1 MFDYRKRDA
10 RLWSN
15 DRLREIGAAVRDCQ
29 SMINVSG
36 WRDGDKEGGHYRDY
50 FPSVPLYHVSNHPG
64 DAEKGVDAKTD
75 RGIDLDLEL
84 LPELERSYDIVFNH
98 TVLEHVPRPAFSFE
112 QLAKLATKVL
122 ITVVPFKQGMHFSPG
137 NFGDYYRFSPMAM
150 RDCFARAGMQVV
162 HESANEGID
171 TIYLLHVGVRDPAFI
186 DRAVHLVQDI
196 ERFNFRLGVTRPR
209 DIAAA
214 LYIRLF
220 GAFLKR

>member
-15 DRLREIGAAVRDCQ
+15 DRLREIGTAVRDCE

-50 FPSVPLYHVSNHPG
+50 FPSVSLYHVSNHPG

-75 RGIDLDLEL
+75 REIDLDREL
-84 LPELERSYDIVFNH
+84 APELEGRYDIVLNH

-112 QLAKLATKVL
+112 QLGKLAAKVL
-122 ITVVPFKQGMHFSPG
+122 VTVVPFKQAMHFSPG

-171 TIYLLHVGVRDPAFI
+171 TIYLLHVGVRDRRYV
-186 DRAVHLVQDI
+186 DTAVHQLKDI
-196 ERFNFRLGVTRPR
+196 ERFNHSLGATRPR
-209 DIAAA
+209 DIAAS
-214 LYIRLF
+214 LYFRLF